1 MTHDQEGPSI
11 PLSPGEGAEA
21 WDTEAGASTSSARA
35 QPWHDSAEEV
45 LFDALITPGRR
56 LDPHGLAAVMVVL
69 GVVIFTVGMAFLL
82 NGAWPVFGF
91 FGLGLVL
98 VYWAFRVTLR
108 RDRASEYLHLT
119 RSAFC
124 IRRVDTR
131 GRTEEVELQPYWLR
145 VEIWGRQ
152 EAEEIRLRSHGV
164 AHRVGVWLSPI
175 ERLTLAEAIE
185 DALAALHSPPP
196 LTRPQRER

>member
-1 MTHDQEGPSI
+1 MIHDQEGPSI
-11 PLSPGEGAEA
+11 PLSPGEGAKA
-21 WDTEAGASTSSARA
+21 WDTEAGASSPSALA
-35 QPWHDSAEEV
+35 LPWHDRTEEV
-45 LFDALITPGRR
+45 LFDALITPGHR
-56 LDPHGLAAVMVVL
+56 LGPHGLALVMVVL

-98 VYWAFRVTLR
+98 VYWAIRVVVLR
-108 RDRASEYLHLT
+108 GRAFERLHLT

-131 GRTEEVELQPYWLR
+131 GRTQELELQPYWLG

-164 AHRVGVWLSPI
+164 AHRVGVWLSPM
-175 ERLTLAEAIE
+175 ECLTLAEAIE

-196 LTRPQRER
+196 LARSQRER